1 MIVLLVVYLT
11 VVVGVFI
18 MNTLY
23 SSDLKKFRDE
33 KLKEGVRFKPCPR
46 VEKVASWVRL
56 AISAALPLWNLLILS
71 TYIWQAERVLDK
83 AKQEL
88 MKRAIEE

>member
-1 MIVLLVVYLT
+1 MIVLLVVYLM
-11 VVVGVFI
+11 VVVGVFF
-18 MNTLY
+18 MNALY

-56 AISAALPLWNLLILS
+56 TIFAVLPLWNLLILS
-71 TYIWQAERVLDK
+71 TYIRQAERILDK

-88 MKRAIEE
+88 MKRAIKE